1 MPLNNI
7 TDVFP
12 NATVT
17 SNSFT
22 VPFSDLANYNQGN
35 DVTEGAELIYSLL
48 VKMNSVVAAAGHDS
62 LTSSVTNS
70 FNASGLT
77 MTRTFT
83 FGNVLD
89 LSGDVDNF
97 NVKQDPD
104 DITLTLTA
112 DNSSGGTYDH
122 NTDDN
127 TTALATVS
135 LSKNGTAVLPDS
147 SNVGDF
153 TLAATSD
160 LGGTFEVADVG
171 NVWTVRCTND
181 SDLVNGDGT
190 VTVTVDD
197 TNLAFDAV
205 TATFDL
211 TVSNA
216 S

>member
-62 LTSSVTNS
+62 LTSNVTNS

>member
-70 FNASGLT
+70 FNAAGLT

>member
-70 FNASGLT
+70 FNAAGLT

-216 S
+216 P

>member
-70 FNASGLT
+70 FNAAGLT

-160 LGGTFEVADVG
+160 LGGTFEVAGVG

>member
-70 FNASGLT
+70 FNAAGLT

-83 FGNVLD
+83 FGNILD

-122 NTDDN
+122 NTDDA

-147 SNVGDF
+147 SNAGDF

-160 LGGTFEVADVG
+160 VGGTFEVADVS
-171 NVWTVRCTND
+171 NVWTVRCTD
-181 SDLVNGDGT
+181 DTGLADGAHT
-190 VTVTVDD
+190 ITVTVDD
-197 TNLAFDAV
+197 TNLAYDAV
-205 TATFDL
+205 TATFSL

-216 S
+216 P

>member
-70 FNASGLT
+70 FNAAGLT

-83 FGNVLD
+83 FGNILD

-122 NTDDN
+122 NTDDA

-147 SNVGDF
+147 SNAGDF

-160 LGGTFEVADVG
+160 VGGTFEVADVS
-171 NVWTVRCTND
+171 NVWTVRCTDD
-181 SDLVNGDGT
+181 SDLVDGTGT

-205 TATFDL
+205 TATFSL

-216 S
+216 P

>member
-70 FNASGLT
+70 FNAAGLT

-127 TTALATVS
+127 NTALATVS

>member
-62 LTSSVTNS
+62 LTSNVTNS

-216 S
+216 P